1 MMEVFDSA
9 GRILDREAYYKKII
23 EEWTRLPSP
32 IKIPSGARV
41 PSGITSAA
49 ALKHLNRW

>member
-9 GRILDREAYYKKII
+9 GRILNREAYYKKII

-32 IKIPSGARV
+32 DKIPSGL
-41 PSGITSAA
+41 SATA
-49 ALKHLNRW
+49 MLKHLNRW